1 MVAGLAPA
9 RHGYAT
15 ADSSGLQRR
24 ASSANGMGR
33 SKRDRRHVR
42 GSTLQYGEDRPVSG
56 LVSWQLLAIFVISA
70 VVIWIAGGR
79 LSDTTDVLAERLHL
93 GSALGGIVI
102 LAIATNL
109 PEIAITASAAA
120 SHQLDVAVGN
130 ILGGIAI
137 QTVVLVALDAFG
149 VRARKPLTYQAA
161 SLVLVLE
168 GALVVLVLLI
178 VVAGAQLP
186 ASLLTARLT
195 PDVVLIAVAWL
206 VGIFLINRASRS
218 LPWTDSGDAP
228 DTQPEPRGNR
238 RTKKERAASNR
249 KVSTTRTA
257 LIFGIAA
264 IATLGAGFTIERS
277 GEEFFSR
284 AGLSGVLFGATVLAA
299 ATALPEISTGIT
311 SARMG
316 DYQLAMGD
324 IFGGNAFLP
333 VLFFPATMIA
343 GQAVLPA
350 ASRSDIYLTALGAVL
365 TIVYMAGLVFRPK
378 REVARMG
385 ADSLVVLFLY
395 LVGVAGLIALQ

>member
-1 MVAGLAPA
+1 MTALA
-9 RHGYAT
+9 
-15 ADSSGLQRR
+15 
-24 ASSANGMGR
+24 
-33 SKRDRRHVR
+33 
-42 GSTLQYGEDRPVSG
+42 
-56 LVSWQLLAIFVISA
+56 SWQLLLIFIASA
-70 VVIWIAGGR
+70 VAIWVAGVK

-93 GSALGGIVI
+93 GSALGGLLI

-109 PEIAITASAAA
+109 PEIAITVSAAA
-120 SHQLDVAVGN
+120 SHQLEVAVGN
-130 ILGGIAI
+130 ILGGIAV

-168 GALVVLVLLI
+168 GALVVAVLLI

-186 ASLLTARLT
+186 ASLLTIRLT
-195 PDVVLIAVAWL
+195 PDVVLIAVTWL
-206 VGIFLINRASRS
+206 VGILLINRASNS

-238 RTKKERAASNR
+238 RTKKERAATDR
-249 KVSTTRTA
+249 KVSTGRA
-257 LIFGIAA
+257 AVVFGVAA

-277 GEEFFSR
+277 GDEFFSR
-284 AGLSGVLFGATVLAA
+284 VGLSGVLFGATVLAT
-299 ATALPEISTGIT
+299 ATSLPEFSTGIT

-316 DYQLAMGD
+316 DYQLAIGD

-333 VLFFPATMIA
+333 VLFLPATLIA

-365 TIVYMAGLVFRPK
+365 TVVYMAGLLFRPK
-378 REVARMG
+378 REAARMG
-385 ADSLVVLFLY
+385 ADSIVVLATY
-395 LVGVAGLIALQ
+395 LLGVAGLIALQ